1 MVQSAWIIVFWT
13 HYQHRV
19 GINGG
24 GGESYLSAEDDI
36 LRAEDY

>member
-13 HYQHRV
+13 HSQYRV
-19 GINGG
+19 GINGES
-24 GGESYLSAEDDI
+24 ESYLPAEDNI